1 MSHQLTLPNSMAFG
15 TLPMPDITRFAVLL
29 VVIAIGWCFL
39 ANKNPSKFPLITTI
53 NAQTADNNRPPGL
66 LELLQEGYRLFKN
79 DIFRLQAPHGEQIV
93 LPARLLNEL
102 KSLPENKIS
111 LVQSLSDQFLG
122 PYTFVG
128 THDATMMASI
138 KEDLARNMVGVI
150 ATLSDETVH
159 AFSTG
164 IPQCQD
170 WTPVKVQPT
179 MLRMIALLSGR
190 VFVGPELNRNE
201 DFLKCIIGY
210 TIDSFMAANK
220 IRPYHP
226 IYRPFIKSFVAEYG
240 AVQRQLATMTAMV
253 RPLVEKRMRKE
264 ESNGRAT
271 MIDWNMKNSPASK
284 QQSLEYQA
292 QQQLQVSFAAIHTTA
307 KLMTNICFDLAAR
320 PEYLQPLRDELQ
332 NVLTSDGVLTKNNL
346 VKLKKMDSFMTESQ
360 RHSPPGIMTF
370 NRRMTSSVT
379 LSDGTH
385 LPAGTYVAAAS
396 SQIAMDPEF
405 WEDPEKFDG
414 FRFQRMREQPGSE
427 NKYQFVSTGADML
440 LFGYG
445 THACPG
451 RFFASNEIKIIF
463 AHLLMN
469 FDIALPDGEGRP
481 KPVTYDVAFKPDPN
495 QEVLFKRRI

>member
-1 MSHQLTLPNSMAFG
+1 MSNQFTTPNSIELG
-15 TLPMPDITRFAVLL
+15 SLPMTVITRFMVILAVVALGRYFFGKRNL
-29 VVIAIGWCFL
+29 
-39 ANKNPSKFPLITTI
+39 SKFPLITET
-53 NAQTADNNRPPGL
+53 NAQKSDDIRVPGL
-66 LELLQEGYRLFKN
+66 LDLLQEGYRLFKN

-111 LVQSLSDQFLG
+111 LIQSLSDQFLG

-138 KEDLARNMVGVI
+138 REDLARNMEDVI
-150 ATLSDETVH
+150 GTLSDETVH
-159 AFSTG
+159 AFSTE

-170 WTPVKVQPT
+170 WTSIKVQPT
-179 MLRMIALLSGR
+179 MLRIIALLSGR

-201 DFLKCIIGY
+201 NFLKCIIGY

-226 IYRPFIKSFVAEYG
+226 ILRPFVKSLVPEYR

-264 ESNGRAT
+264 KSNGKAT

-284 QQSLEYQA
+284 QQSLVYQA

-320 PEYLQPLRDELQ
+320 PEYVQALRDELQ
-332 NVLTSDGVLTKNNL
+332 NVLNSDGLLTKNNL

-385 LPAGTYVAAAS
+385 LPSGTYVAAAS

-405 WEDPEKFDG
+405 WDDPEKFDG
-414 FRFQRMREQPGSE
+414 FRFQRMRERLGSE
-427 NKYQFVSTGADML
+427 NKYQFVSTGTDML

-445 THACPG
+445 THSCPG

-463 AHLLMN
+463 AYLLMN

-495 QEVLFKRRI
+495 QEVLFKHRV